1 MSRALALVKFN
12 KTGNIYMGVYSGTT
26 DVLYPVILT
35 PEKCINEEGIYDV
48 FRYVEEAYNH
58 LNTDEMEYDNSEIDD
73 VEIYSDY
80 GGGFY
85 WEGKGV
91 EKHGYILNDYLAPF
105 DYVTSPLPWYNVAD
119 DSIMVMDGVPKWAE
133 EFMNKIFKG

>member
-12 KTGNIYMGVYSGTT
+12 RTGNIYMGVYNGTV
-26 DVLYPVILT
+26 DVLVPVVLP
-35 PEKCINEEGIYDV
+35 PEKCIDEEGIYDV
-48 FRYVEEAYNH
+48 FRYTEEAYNH
-58 LNTDEMEYDNSEIDD
+58 LNTDEMEYDNSKIDD

-85 WEGKGV
+85 WDGKGV

-105 DYVTSPLPWYNVAD
+105 NPTYYFNPYDDTPN
-119 DSIMVMDGVPKWAE
+119 DSIAVVDGVPKWAE